1 MFPNAGAFVRE
12 PLSGFWQNLGY
23 YTEIGG
29 DWQVSREG
37 RLTGVPYVGG
47 IAPTPGMK
55 GGSFFIKG
63 IGNVNKLDFHRC
75 IKRDILNAVG
85 KLKAY
90 SKVVGKNPDI
100 IVEGGEII

>member
-1 MFPNAGAFVRE
+1 ME
-12 PLSGFWQNLGY
+12 
-23 YTEIGG
+23 
-29 DWQVSREG
+29 
-37 RLTGVPYVGG
+37 GVPYIGG

-63 IGNVNKLDFHRC
+63 IGNVNKLDFHRF
-75 IKRDILNAVG
+75 IKRDILKAVG

-100 IVEGGEII
+100 IVEEGEIILKGTGSFTNKVLKTGLKAVDFFE